1 MSTSANQ
8 RKEDAPIPE
17 MIVDPNTGTR
27 YMRGKFLGKGGFARC
42 YELTDMQSK
51 EIFAGKIVSK
61 QLLTKQHQ
69 KEKVWSFNSIHAV
82 AGRDLCFIRFQLC
95 THTYR

>member
-1 MSTSANQ
+1 MSASTSQ

-17 MIVDPNTGTR
+17 MIVDPNTGAR

-42 YELTDMQSK
+42 YELTDMQTK
-51 EIFAGKIVSK
+51 DIFAGKIVSK

-69 KEKVWSFNSIHAV
+69 KEKVKLILPYSKNKGTFI
-82 AGRDLCFIRFQLC
+82 DCFLLMKLR
-95 THTYR
+95 